1 MTIMLYTYP
10 PLHAGIL
17 LKRYKRFL
25 ADIEL
30 ETGEVVTAHC
40 ANTGPMTGI
49 CTPGSR
55 VLVSYSSVTTRKLP
69 YTWEAIEVNDN
80 EPTWVIVNTAL
91 PNRIVKLALV
101 QHLFPELGNYSQ
113 IRCEVPYGADRKSR
127 VDFLLNGDRPL
138 YIEVKSTTWAQQRLA
153 RFPDTET
160 IRGQKHLR
168 ELSVLLP
175 QARAVMFYAINRGD
189 CTQFAPGDAADP
201 VYGQLLREAMQL
213 GLEVLPCRFE
223 VTPVG
228 VRYLGLAEL
237 KI

>member
-1 MTIMLYTYP
+1 MLYTYP

-91 PNRIVKLALV
+91 PNRIVKLALA
-101 QHLFPELGNYSQ
+101 QKLFPELGSYSQ
-113 IRCEVPYGADRKSR
+113 IRCEFPYGADRKSR
-127 VDFLLNGDRPL
+127 VDFLLTGDRPI

-153 RFPDTET
+153 MFPDTET

-168 ELSVLLP
+168 ELSALLP

-223 VTPVG
+223 ITPVG
-228 VRYLGLAEL
+228 VRYLGLADL
-237 KI
+237 KV

>member
-1 MTIMLYTYP
+1 MLYTYP

-91 PNRIVKLALV
+91 PNRIVKLALA
-101 QHLFPELGNYSQ
+101 QKLFPELGSYSQ

-127 VDFLLNGDRPL
+127 VDFLLTGDRPI

-153 RFPDTET
+153 MFPDTET

-168 ELSVLLP
+168 ELSALLP

-189 CTQFAPGDAADP
+189 CTQFAPGDAADL

-228 VRYLGLAEL
+228 VRYLGLADL

>member
-1 MTIMLYTYP
+1 MLYTYP

-55 VLVSYSSVTTRKLP
+55 VLVSYSSVPTRKLP

-91 PNRIVKLALV
+91 PNRIVKLALA
-101 QHLFPELGNYSQ
+101 QQLFPELGSYSQ

-127 VDFLLNGDRPL
+127 VDFLLTGDRPI

-153 RFPDTET
+153 MFPDTET

-168 ELSVLLP
+168 ELSALLP
-175 QARAVMFYAINRGD
+175 HARAVMFYAINRGD

-228 VRYLGLAEL
+228 VRYLGLADL

>member
-30 ETGEVVTAHC
+30 ETGEVITAHC

-55 VLVSYSSVTTRKLP
+55 VLVSSSSVTTRKLP
-69 YTWEAIEVNDN
+69 YTWEAIEVRDN

-91 PNRIVKLALV
+91 PNRIVKLALA

-113 IRCEVPYGADRKSR
+113 VRCEVPYGADRKSR
-127 VDFLLNGDRPL
+127 VDFLLNGDRPI

-153 RFPDTET
+153 MFPDTET

-175 QARAVMFYAINRGD
+175 HARAVMFYAINRGD

-201 VYGQLLREAMQL
+201 VYGQLLRQAMQL